1 MIAMKKLL
9 LFIRNNYQHII
20 KGFLFISAVAILVWV
35 FPKEGKFKYEFSD
48 GKPWLHEDLY
58 APFDFAINKT
68 DEDIAN
74 EREEAVQGLPYYFR
88 YEGIDSSL
96 MAGQL
101 ESEFISYWEA
111 SVPDSLDNAGYRQH
125 NLEVFLRIHN
135 DLDERGIL
143 DMVPE
148 IENLPPEYTII
159 FVRDNVAEEH
169 DLEDILTLNKAYEL
183 IHQQLSTEDD
193 VESELLASLI
203 TRFLSQNLV
212 YDAEMTAMERKAVV
226 AAISPTYGLV
236 QEGERIISKGEVVTE
251 TRFMVLSSLK
261 SYYEENLGGSET
273 FYVILLGQIL
283 LITIVITVLL
293 LFFIFFRKE
302 ILSDNRNIVLI
313 LLVIILIT
321 MLTSLIVSYSTAF
334 LYIVPICLV
343 PIVIS
348 AFFDTRMALYV
359 YLITIIILGLLVPN
373 SFEFVFLQ
381 LIAGIIA
388 IMNVAN
394 LQRRGQFFITSVWIF
409 VTYSVVYV
417 GLTLIQDGT
426 IREIDPLMFAMFGG
440 SAVLTLFSYPLIYIF
455 EKIFGFITD
464 VTLVELSNTNN
475 KLLRELSMKAP
486 GTFQHSLQVANL
498 AEDAIY
504 EIGGNALMARTG
516 AQYHDIGK
524 MDMPMYFVENQSTG
538 VNPHDELTS
547 EESVRIIISHVIK
560 GIEKAKKHKLPEQII
575 DFIRTHHGTRKVEY
589 FYSMYKNE
597 TPEDEIDENEFTY
610 PGPIPF
616 SRETAV
622 VMMADSVEAASR
634 SLKEHDIR
642 NIDELVENII
652 NHQVEANQF
661 INADITLRDIT
672 RIKKLFK
679 KKLMTIYHVRMEYP
693 EISA

>member
-9 LFIRNNYQHII
+9 LFIRNHYQHIF
-20 KGFLFISAVAILVWV
+20 KGFLFISAVAVLVWI

-74 EREEAVQGLPYYFR
+74 ERVEAIKDLPYYFR
-88 YEGIDSSL
+88 YESPDSL
-96 MAGQL
+96 LVAGQL
-101 ESEFISYWEA
+101 EPEFISYWEA

-148 IENLPPEYTII
+148 IENLPPEYTVIL
-159 FVRDNVAEEH
+159 VRDNVAEEY
-169 DLEDILTLNKAYEL
+169 DLEDILTLNKAYDL
-183 IHQQLSTEDD
+183 IHQQLSVEDD

-203 TRFLSQNLV
+203 TRFLTQNLV
-212 YDAEMTAMERKAVV
+212 YDAEMTAMERQAV
-226 AAISPTYGLV
+226 ADAISPTYGLV
-236 QEGERIISKGEVVTE
+236 QEGERIISKGEVVNDA
-251 TRFMVLSSLK
+251 RFKVLGSLK

-293 LFFIFFRKE
+293 LFLISFRKE

-321 MLTSLIVSYSTAF
+321 MLTSLIVSYSPAF
-334 LYIVPICLV
+334 LYIVPVCLV

-359 YLITIIILGLLVPN
+359 YLITAIILGLLVPN

-409 VTYSVVYV
+409 ITYSVVYV

-475 KLLRELSMKAP
+475 KLLRELSLKAP

-547 EESVRIIISHVIK
+547 EESARIIISHVIK

-575 DFIRTHHGTRKVEY
+575 DFIRTHHGIRKVEY
-589 FYSMYKNE
+589 FYSLYKNE

-693 EISA
+693 EMS